1 MVEWSQISRGAVPAV
16 PVSPIEYLPMDIRN
30 VLDEWKYD
38 SYNFTVRL
46 IKGEDGRKKIQI
58 RLDLGILQLEMEGRP
73 DGTKPYDKESLLDY
87 YLLKLKNTGKD
98 DLSSKDFSLN
108 REECDQLRVEAIQ
121 YYHRYISLLE
131 LEDYPGVIADT
142 EHNLGILDILR
153 EFAEDKSDMMSYE
166 QYRPYILMINTISKG
181 RMAMGDEKYDLA
193 LKKVKMG
200 IKLINKA
207 REELKLVDT
216 HYGSR
221 ELRFLEDWKKDISS
235 ELTPSELEEL
245 KKKLDKAIKMEEYE
259 SAADLRDEINQFK
272 SNRKK

>member
-1 MVEWSQISRGAVPAV
+1 VVEWSRISQDVA
-16 PVSPIEYLPMDIRN
+16 PVVRVLPIENMPMDIRN
-30 VLDEWKYD
+30 VLDEWEYD
-38 SYNFTVRL
+38 PHNFTVRL
-46 IKGEDGRKKIQI
+46 IKGEDGKQKIQI
-58 RLDLGILQLEMEGRP
+58 RLDLGILQLEMKGRP

-87 YLLKLKNTGKD
+87 YMQKLKNSGND
-98 DLSSKDFSLN
+98 DLSGEDFSLS
-108 REECDQLRVEAIQ
+108 REDCDQLRVEAIQ

-181 RMAMGDEKYDLA
+181 RMAMSDEKYDLA

-207 REELKLVDT
+207 REELKLLDT
-216 HYGSR
+216 HYGLR

-235 ELTPSELEEL
+235 ELTPSELEDL
-245 KKKLDKAIKMEEYE
+245 KKKLNNAIKMEEYE

-272 SNRKK
+272 TSNKK

>member
-1 MVEWSQISRGAVPAV
+1 MVEWSQISRDAVPAV
-16 PVSPIEYLPMDIRN
+16 PVSPNEYLPMDIRN

-38 SYNFTVRL
+38 PYNFTVRL
-46 IKGEDGRKKIQI
+46 IKGEDGKKKIQI

-73 DGTKPYDKESLLDY
+73 DGTKPHDKESLLDY

-98 DLSSKDFSLN
+98 DLSSNDFSLN

-272 SNRKK
+272 SNGKK

>member
-1 MVEWSQISRGAVPAV
+1 MF
-16 PVSPIEYLPMDIRN
+16 PIDNLPMDIRN
-30 VLDEWKYD
+30 VLDEWEYD
-38 SYNFTVRL
+38 PYNFTVRL
-46 IKGEDGRKKIQI
+46 IEGKDGKQKIQI

-87 YLLKLKNTGKD
+87 YLQKLENSGKD
-98 DLSSKDFSLN
+98 DFSVKHFSLN
-108 REECDQLRVEAIQ
+108 QEDCDQLRVEAIQ

-142 EHNLGILDILR
+142 EHNIGILDLLR

-181 RMAMGDEKYDLA
+181 RMAMGNNNFDLA
-193 LKKVKMG
+193 LKKVKIG
-200 IKLINKA
+200 IELINKA
-207 REELKLVDT
+207 REELNLGDT
-216 HYGSR
+216 HYGFR
-221 ELRFLEDWKKDISS
+221 ELRFLEDWKNDISS

-245 KKKLDKAIKMEEYE
+245 EKKLDKAIKMEEYE

-272 SNRKK
+272 SSSNN